1 MRMVK
6 LDDVLGKKLGAVS
19 GGMKQRALIAQA
31 LIGNPG
37 ILILDEPTAGL
48 DPKGENQNPPSDIRG
63 CKGQDCYYCD
73 SCGYGC
79 RVYSQ
84 RDCYVEQRQQNKE
97 WFSVKAA

>member
-1 MRMVK
+1 MVK
-6 LDDVLGKKLGAVS
+6 LDDDPWKKLAAFS

-48 DPKGENQNPPSDIRG
+48 DPKERIRIRKSDIRG

-79 RVYSQ
+79 
-84 RDCYVEQRQQNKE
+84 
-97 WFSVKAA
+97 